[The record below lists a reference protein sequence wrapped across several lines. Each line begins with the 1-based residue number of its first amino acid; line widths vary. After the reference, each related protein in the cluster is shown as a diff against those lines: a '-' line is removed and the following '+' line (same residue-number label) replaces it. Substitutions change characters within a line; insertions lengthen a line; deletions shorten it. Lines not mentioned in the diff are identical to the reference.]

1 MMLKRILNLKPAPE
15 ETGEQYLIV
24 GLGNPGRE
32 YRETRHNMGFMAVDA
47 LGQQM
52 GIQLSRVQSKA
63 IIGQGVY
70 QGKRIILAKPQTYM
84 NLSGQAV
91 ASLVRFYKIPLERL
105 LVLHDDIDLPFGT
118 LRMRPDGGSGGQK
131 GLKSIIE
138 QLGTKTF
145 PRLRIGIGRPPG
157 RMEAAGYVLQA
168 FSAQDKELVAAIL
181 DRAKE
186 AVILYLQEGLEKA
199 MTQYN
204 GELAKGKG

>member
-1 MMLKRILNLKPAPE
+1 MLKRILNLKPAPE

>member
-1 MMLKRILNLKPAPE
+1 MFKRLLNLQSAPE

-32 YRETRHNMGFMAVDA
+32 YRETRHNMGFMAVDTLA
-47 LGQQM
+47 QHLG
-52 GIQLSRVQSKA
+52 INLSRVQAKA

-70 QGKRIILAKPQTYM
+70 QGKRLILAKPQTYM

-91 ASLVRFYKIPLERL
+91 ASLLRFYKIPLERL
-105 LVLHDDIDLPFGT
+105 IVLHDDIDLPFGT

-131 GLKSIIE
+131 GLASIIE
-138 QLGTKTF
+138 QLGTKSF

-168 FSAQDKELVAAIL
+168 FSAQDKELLEAIL
-181 DRAKE
+181 PRARD
-186 AVILYLQEGLEKA
+186 AVLLFLQEGLEKA